1 MISPLPIG
9 PYDLIYADPPLA
21 FATWSDKGDGRSPQR
36 KYRCMTVTKL
46 CALPVSSIA
55 APNSML
61 AIWAYGPRL
70 PDTLVVIG
78 AWGFRYVSSGL
89 VWVKIANSGC
99 IHFGTGYY
107 TRKTAELLLL
117 AKRGA
122 GLERRDRGV
131 SEVLLA
137 PRRQH
142 SRKPD
147 EAAER
152 LERLFGPV
160 RRLELFGRG
169 APRPGWDIWGDEA
182 TPAPPTQVWA
192 PQYKPPL

>member
-1 MISPLPIG
+1 MIGPLPGG
-9 PYDLIYADPPLA
+9 PYDLLYADPPLA
-21 FATWSDKGDGRSPQR
+21 FNTWSDKGDGRSPQR
-36 KYRCMTVTKL
+36 KYRCMTMAEL
-46 CALPVSSIA
+46 CAMPVASIA

-70 PDTLVVIG
+70 PDTLAVIG

-89 VWVKIANSGC
+89 VWVKVANSGC
-99 IHFGTGYY
+99 IRFGTGYY
-107 TRKTAELLLL
+107 TRKAAELLLF

-122 GLERRDRGV
+122 GLERCDRGV
-131 SEVLLA
+131 GEVLFA

-142 SRKPD
+142 SQKPD

-152 LERLFGPV
+152 LERLFGAV

-169 APRPGWDIWGDEA
+169 VPRPGWDIWGDEA
-182 TPAPPTQVWA
+182 TPVTSRQARA
-192 PQYKPPL
+192 SSPQ